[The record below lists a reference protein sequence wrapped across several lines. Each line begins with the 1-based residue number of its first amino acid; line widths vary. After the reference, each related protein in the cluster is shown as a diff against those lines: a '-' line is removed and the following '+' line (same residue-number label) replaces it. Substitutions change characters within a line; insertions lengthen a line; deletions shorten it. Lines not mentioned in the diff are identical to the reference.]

1 MAVHVGSSSE
11 WRQIL
16 QSTIVVADCK
26 CAAMPAGSSAP
37 KLTFALSSP
46 RRLVWSL

>member
-26 CAAMPAGSSAP
+26 CAAMPQPAHP
-37 KLTFALSSP
+37 LP
-46 RRLVWSL
+46 N